1 MAVEDH
7 PRACGEQSAPAGP
20 CGPLMGSPPRVRGTG
35 RGLGA
40 GQPVPGITPARA
52 GNRESWFTGLSQR
65 RDHPRA
71 CGEQW
76 PWGIT
81 TAAGIGSPPRV
92 RGTGFR
98 EESKNMVVGIT
109 PARAGN
115 RHFPIPPI
123 HCGEDHPRAC
133 GEQMWIFSSCRNPL
147 GSPPRVRGTDNSNS
161 IFFIHQ
167 RITPARAGNRFMFP
181 SIPSP
186 SQDHPRACGEQSAEI
201 SE

>member
-20 CGPLMGSPPRVRGTG
+20 CGPLMGSLPRVRGTG

-71 CGEQW
+71 CGEQTL
-76 PWGIT
+76 PHSPHPLRR
-81 TAAGIGSPPRV
+81 GSPPRV
-92 RGTGFR
+92 RGTDVDIF
-98 EESKNMVVGIT
+98 ELPESIGIT

-115 RHFPIPPI
+115 RQFKFHFFYPSK
-123 HCGEDHPRAC
+123 DHPRAC
-133 GEQMWIFSSCRNPL
+133 GEQVHVPL
-147 GSPPRVRGTDNSNS
+147 HSFPVPGSPPRVRGTERGNFGVDEAK
-161 IFFIHQ
+161 
-167 RITPARAGNRFMFP
+167 RITPARAGNRYFP
-181 SIPSP
+181 
-186 SQDHPRACGEQSAEI
+186 
-201 SE
+201 